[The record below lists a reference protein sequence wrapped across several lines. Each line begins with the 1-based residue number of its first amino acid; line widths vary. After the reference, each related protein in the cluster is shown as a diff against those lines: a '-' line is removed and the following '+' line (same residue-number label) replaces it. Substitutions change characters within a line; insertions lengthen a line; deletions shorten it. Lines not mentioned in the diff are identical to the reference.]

1 MNENQVSNTSLWT
14 AYMRAYHCIQATDK
28 IFDDFL
34 AYDLVPED
42 VREQIEQ
49 QIIPE
54 VFLPA
59 TNNIVTRERYTE
71 DILEEAIRQGVNQ
84 YVILGAGM
92 DTFALRRQDLM
103 ENLKVFEIDQPT
115 TQDFKLQRYAELG
128 WKVPENLYFV
138 PIDFTKQN
146 LETEL
151 THLPSYDPEAKTFFS
166 WLGVTNYLTKEEV
179 ETTLRS
185 VANITSSGSILVFDY
200 IDINELNLNKQP
212 EQLQKSTEYLEKVG
226 EPRKTGGF
234 NSLRLAEDLASLG
247 FNLVENLSPS
257 DIERRYLKRCT
268 DIQHSLR
275 YMNFACA
282 VIK

>member
-14 AYMRAYHCIQATDK
+14 AYMRAYHCIHATDK

-59 TNNIVTRERYTE
+59 TNNIVTRARYTE

-128 WKVPENLYFV
+128 WKIPENLYFV

-166 WLGVTNYLTKEEV
+166 WLGVINYLTQEEV
-179 ETTLRS
+179 ETTMRS
-185 VANITSSGSILVFDY
+185 IANITSSGSILVFDY
-200 IDINELNLNKQP
+200 IDINELNLNKQS